1 MNISASAGTRSILKL
16 NRNVYRAVVWVVLA
30 LVLWSGGKSCSAKI
44 TRGAVLLRLEQTR
57 AAVMWET
64 DTRGAGQVR
73 YGAGEELTDR
83 MRSEPVRVSYRHA
96 TANRSVYIHKVW
108 LDDLKA
114 QTRYGYVIV
123 SGREES
129 DTCHFKTIPQDAR
142 RVRFVV
148 YGDSR
153 KNSRTHRRVVEQ
165 IIKVAPDFVV
175 HTGDFVNAGSRYQE
189 WGPQFFGPLRG
200 LAEYVPI
207 YAAKGNH
214 DRGSFFDRY
223 FVIDGRRNYSFTYGP
238 LYYFIGDNATGNLAT
253 AGILK
258 ILAADSAK
266 DDAVWRFVTWHE
278 PNLNIGGHQS
288 RRGCPGA
295 LPKLSA
301 EGVDFVVTGHS
312 HFYERF
318 RPVTA
323 SAKDA
328 APVTCITAGGG
339 AADLSDVQPDFL
351 LAEAKKENH
360 FCLFE
365 IDGARLSMKTI
376 NIDGKVIDR
385 IDLTRTDGRLD
396 ESYVSAAVST
406 QAVTFHQ
413 EVVEELTAYTHSR
426 PKKDKTFEATLKIS
440 PITMDKDM
448 RLVCEPECSDGAY
461 EHSGPQEVIAK
472 PKGGDIKLRFRVK
485 PLVDVSLTYK
495 KHFDPPLYIHCEY
508 ETAHGRAWTDVPVEY
523 N

>member
-1 MNISASAGTRSILKL
+1 MLRL
-16 NRNVYRAVVWVVLA
+16 NRDVYRVVVWVVLA
-30 LVLWSGGKSCSAKI
+30 LILWSSGESCFAKI
-44 TRGAVLLRLEQTR
+44 TRGPVLLRLEQSR

-73 YGAGEELTDR
+73 YGAGEELTEETS
-83 MRSEPVRVSYRHA
+83 SEPVRVSYRHVI
-96 TANRSVYIHKVW
+96 ANRSIYIHKVW
-108 LDDLKA
+108 LEDLKA
-114 QTRYGYVIV
+114 QTKYRYAIV
-123 SGREES
+123 SDREES
-129 DTCHFKTIPQDAR
+129 DTWHFKTLPRNAR

-153 KNSRTHRRVVEQ
+153 KNSQTHRRVVEQ

-175 HTGDFVNAGSRYQE
+175 HTGDLVNTGSKYQE
-189 WGPQFFGPLRG
+189 WGPQFFAPVRG

-214 DRGSFFDRY
+214 DRGSFFERY
-223 FVIDGRRNYSFTYGP
+223 FVMDGRRNYSFTYGP
-238 LYYFIGDNATGNLAT
+238 LYYFMGDNATGDLAT
-253 AGILK
+253 ADILK
-258 ILAADSAK
+258 ILAADRAK

-288 RRGCPGA
+288 RRGYPRA

-318 RPVTA
+318 RPVRA
-323 SAKDA
+323 SGKDA
-328 APVTCITAGGG
+328 SPVTCITAGGG
-339 AADLSDVQPDFL
+339 AATLSDIQPDFL
-351 LAEAKKENH
+351 LAEAKKEYH

-365 IDGARLSMKTI
+365 IDGNRLSMKTI
-376 NIDGKVIDR
+376 NIDGNVIDR
-385 IDLTRTDGRLD
+385 IKLTRTDGRLD
-396 ESYVSAAVST
+396 EFYVNTAVST
-406 QAVTFHQ
+406 EAVTFHQ
-413 EVVEELTAYTHSR
+413 EVVEELTAYTHSL
-426 PKKDKTFEATLKIS
+426 PKKDEAFEVTLKIS
-440 PITMDKDM
+440 GITMDEDL
-448 RLVCEPECSDGAY
+448 RLVCQLRWSNGAY
-461 EHSGPQEVIAK
+461 EHSGPQEVVVK
-472 PKGGDIKLRFRVK
+472 PKGDDIKLRFRVML
-485 PLVDVSLTYK
+485 PVDVSLTYK

>member
-1 MNISASAGTRSILKL
+1 
-16 NRNVYRAVVWVVLA
+16 
-30 LVLWSGGKSCSAKI
+30 
-44 TRGAVLLRLEQTR
+44 
-57 AAVMWET
+57 MWET

-83 MRSEPVRVSYRHA
+83 MRSESVRVSYRHA

-365 IDGARLSMKTI
+365 INGKRLS
-376 NIDGKVIDR
+376 
-385 IDLTRTDGRLD
+385 
-396 ESYVSAAVST
+396 
-406 QAVTFHQ
+406 
-413 EVVEELTAYTHSR
+413 
-426 PKKDKTFEATLKIS
+426 
-440 PITMDKDM
+440 
-448 RLVCEPECSDGAY
+448 
-461 EHSGPQEVIAK
+461 
-472 PKGGDIKLRFRVK
+472 
-485 PLVDVSLTYK
+485 
-495 KHFDPPLYIHCEY
+495 
-508 ETAHGRAWTDVPVEY
+508 
-523 N
+523 

>member
-1 MNISASAGTRSILKL
+1 MPIRSMLTL
-16 NRNVYRAVVWVVLA
+16 NRNVYRAIVWVVLA
-30 LVLWSGGKSCSAKI
+30 LVLWASGESCFAKI
-44 TRGAVLLRLEQTR
+44 TKGPVLLRLEQTR

-73 YGAGEELTDR
+73 YGEGEELTR
-83 MRSEPVRVSYRHA
+83 EMRSEPVRVSYRHA

-114 QTRYGYVIV
+114 QTKYRYAIV

-129 DTCHFKTIPQDAR
+129 DTWHFTTIPRNAR

-153 KNSRTHRRVVEQ
+153 KNSQTHRRVVEQ

-175 HTGDFVNAGSRYQE
+175 HTGDFVNTGSKHQE
-189 WGPQFFGPLRG
+189 WDPQFFGPVRG

-214 DRGSFFDRY
+214 DRGSFFDKY
-223 FVIDGRRNYSFTYGP
+223 FVMDGRRNYSFTYGP
-238 LYYFIGDNATGNLAT
+238 LYYFIGDNATGDLAT
-253 AGILK
+253 ADILK
-258 ILAADSAK
+258 VLAADRAK

-288 RRGCPGA
+288 RRGYPGA
-295 LPKLSA
+295 LGKLSV

-323 SAKDA
+323 SAKGA
-328 APVTCITAGGG
+328 APVTCIVAGGG
-339 AADLSDVQPDFL
+339 AADLHDVQPDFL
-351 LAEAKKENH
+351 LAKAKKENN

-365 IDGARLSMKTI
+365 IDGNRLSMKTI

-385 IDLTRTDGRLD
+385 VELTRTDGRLD
-396 ESYVSAAVST
+396 ESYVNAAVST
-406 QAVTFHQ
+406 EAVTFHQ
-413 EVVEELTAYTHSR
+413 EVVEELTAYTHSH
-426 PKKDKTFEATLKIS
+426 PKKGGTFEATLKIS
-440 PITMDKDM
+440 GITMDEDL
-448 RLVCEPECSDGAY
+448 RLVCEPKWSGGAY
-461 EHSGPQEVIAK
+461 EHSGRQEAVAK

-485 PLVDVSLTYK
+485 SLVNVSLTYK